1 VRLLF
6 IVCFV
11 LITSALAQYT
21 YKKIIMTSCESQKN
35 AIEYLEQF
43 THQSINKQ
51 LLAEKEKYGF
61 DFVVKRVGDYYI
73 VAAEPLENQD
83 TADRILPL
91 VRKLEPE
98 AYVASAYW
106 KTPIDFASLVKKSP
120 KSSAEAKDE
129 KRSPANESG
138 RTEAKGEED
147 PAIGGTGSE
156 EMTETV
162 DAAPLVSETWVDL
175 KTVPQ
180 EEAAAGEDE
189 ENTEPVSERAAF
201 ADGAY
206 WALIGALLSFV
217 LFQQHRLSG
226 KNSQLRKSEAE
237 CEAKTKAKDEFLA
250 KMSHEIRTPMH
261 AIMGFSHLL
270 RETTLSARQNE
281 YLQKVQNST
290 ELLLNI
296 INDIL
301 DFSKIEAGKLDIE
314 MVEFD
319 INTMLESV
327 SNLIS
332 VKTNQK
338 GLELVFDIDNN
349 VPAKLVGDPLR
360 IQQILTNLMSN
371 SVKFTEKGEISLKV
385 KRLPSEG
392 EEIIVQFEVGDTGI
406 GLTKEQMDK
415 LFKSYQQAASS
426 TSRKYG
432 GTGLGLTISKQ
443 LVELMGGEIGV
454 ESEYGK
460 GSVFTFYITFASPD
474 TVEQRRYR
482 LPSKALTE
490 KEVLIVEEHDKSAEA
505 LMHML
510 RYYHY
515 RSDVANTE
523 EEALGMLKEKPYDMV
538 FIASEFVSENRKN
551 AIQKYKEHN
560 STKVVLLESN
570 LDLITTFLNKQL
582 PVDATLHK
590 PFTQQDLLTMITA
603 LYIEQKESKQHTY
616 TKADLVQLEGSKIL
630 LAEDNKINQ
639 GIIFGL
645 LEGSGIE
652 IAVAENGKEAVEY
665 LQKDAAVDLILMD
678 INMPV
683 MDGYEATKA
692 IQSHEKYRDI
702 PIIALTASA
711 LNSDVQ
717 KIKAAGM
724 QHHLSKPLDVEQF
737 YATLFRYIHT
747 RAQEGESHHAHDIKE
762 ELRALLKLENLNAKD
777 GLEMAKGD
785 IDLYKAVLSE
795 FAKLY
800 YDAAEKFETLV
811 RDKQLKE
818 GEKISREIKELS
830 ETIGAYALAETV
842 TKLEEAFSL
851 NEKEAFT
858 PLLQTLQK
866 ELAGVVY
873 SIEFVV

>member
-1 VRLLF
+1 MRLLF

-11 LITSALAQYT
+11 LVSSAFAQYT
-21 YKKIIMTSCESQKN
+21 YKKIIMTSCESQKY
-35 AIEYLEQF
+35 AIEYLEKF
-43 THQSINKQ
+43 SHQLINKQ
-51 LLAEKEKYGF
+51 LLAEKERYGF
-61 DFVVKRVGDYYI
+61 DFVVKRVGNYYI
-73 VAAEPLENQD
+73 VAAEPLENQK
-83 TADRILPL
+83 TANRILPL
-91 VRKLEPE
+91 VRKIEPE
-98 AYVASAYW
+98 AYVASSYW
-106 KTPIDFASLVKKSP
+106 KTPIDFASLGKN
-120 KSSAEAKDE
+120 
-129 KRSPANESG
+129 SPARDNG
-138 RTEAKGEED
+138 IMEAEGEEG
-147 PAIGGTGSE
+147 PATAETESE

-162 DAAPLVSETWVDL
+162 EAVPLVSETWVDVEA
-175 KTVPQ
+175 VPQ
-180 EEAAAGEDE
+180 EERETAAGEDE
-189 ENTEPVSERAAF
+189 EKTDPVPERAAF
-201 ADGAY
+201 GDGVY

-217 LFQQHRLSG
+217 FYQHNRL
-226 KNSQLRKSEAE
+226 KNYNARLRRSEAE

-360 IQQILTNLMSN
+360 IQQILTNLMGN

-406 GLTKEQMDK
+406 GLTQEQVAK
-415 LFKSYQQAASS
+415 LFRSYQQAASS

-454 ESEYGK
+454 ESEYKK
-460 GSVFTFYITFASPD
+460 GSVFTFYITFASPE
-474 TVEQRRYR
+474 TVEQRRYH
-482 LPSKALTE
+482 LPFKSLTE

-523 EEALGMLKEKPYDMV
+523 EDALGMLKEKPYDMV
-538 FIASEFVSENRKN
+538 FVASEFVSENRKS
-551 AIQKYKEHN
+551 AIQKYKENN
-560 STKVVLLESN
+560 SPKVVLLESN

-603 LYIEQKESKQHTY
+603 LYIEQKESRQHTY

-652 IAVAENGKEAVEY
+652 VAVAENGKEAVEY

-724 QHHLSKPLDVEQF
+724 QHHLGKPLDVEQF
-737 YATLFRYIHT
+737 YATLFQYIHT
-747 RAQEGESHHAHDIKE
+747 SAQEEGESRHADDIKE

-777 GLEMAKGD
+777 GLEMARGD

-811 RDKQLKE
+811 RDKKWKE
-818 GEKISREIKELS
+818 GEKISREIRELS
-830 ETIGAYALAETV
+830 ETIGAYGLAETV

-851 NEKEAFT
+851 YEKKAFT
-858 PLLQTLQK
+858 PLLQTFQK

-873 SIEFVV
+873 SIEFVL

>member
-1 VRLLF
+1 MRLLF

-11 LITSALAQYT
+11 LVSSAFAQYT
-21 YKKIIMTSCESQKN
+21 YKKIIMTSCENQQN
-35 AIEYLEQF
+35 AIDYLESF
-43 THQSINKQ
+43 SLREKNKQ
-51 LLAEKEKYGF
+51 LLAEKTRYGF
-61 DFVVKRVGDYYI
+61 DFVVKRVGDYFI
-73 VAAEPLENQD
+73 VAVEPLENQK
-83 TADRILPL
+83 TADRILSL
-91 VRKLEPE
+91 VKEVEPD

-106 KTPIDFASLVKKSP
+106 KTPIDFASLGTNSQ
-120 KSSAEAKDE
+120 KSSAIETNE
-129 KRSPANESG
+129 KNSPASG
-138 RTEAKGEED
+138 NAGAEEKGKED
-147 PAIGGTGSE
+147 PT
-156 EMTETV
+156 T
-162 DAAPLVSETWVDL
+162 AASIVSETWVDMEA
-175 KTVPQ
+175 VPQ
-180 EEAAAGEDE
+180 GEGKTAAGEDDGK
-189 ENTEPVSERAAF
+189 AAVPAIEHAVF
-201 ADGAY
+201 SDGVY

-217 LFQQHRLSG
+217 FFQQHRLSG

-270 RETTLSARQNE
+270 KETTLSARQNE

-338 GLELVFDIDNN
+338 GLELVFEIDNN

-360 IQQILTNLMSN
+360 IQQILTNLMGN
-371 SVKFTEKGEISLKV
+371 SVKFTEQGEISLKV

-392 EEIIVQFEVGDTGI
+392 EGIVVQFEVGDTGI
-406 GLTKEQMDK
+406 GLTQEQMAK

-460 GSVFTFYITFASPD
+460 GSVFTFYITFTSPE
-474 TVEQRRYR
+474 TIEQRRYR
-482 LPSKALTE
+482 LPSKSLTE

-510 RYYHY
+510 RYYRY

-523 EEALGMLKEKPYDMV
+523 EEALGMLKEKTYDMV
-538 FIASEFVSENRKN
+538 FIASEFVSESREN
-551 AIQKYKEHN
+551 AVQRYKEH
-560 STKVVLLESN
+560 SSAKVVLLESN
-570 LDLITTFLNKQL
+570 LDLITTFLNKRL

-603 LYIEQKESKQHTY
+603 LYIEQKENKHHTY

-652 IAVAENGKEAVEY
+652 VVVAENGEEAVEY

-683 MDGYEATKA
+683 MDGYEATGE
-692 IQSHEKYRDI
+692 IQSHEEYRDI

-747 RAQEGESHHAHDIKE
+747 GALEEEEKHHAHDLKE
-762 ELRALLKLENLNAKD
+762 ELKALLKLDNLNAKD
-777 GLEMAKGD
+777 GLEMAGGD

-800 YDAAEKFETLV
+800 YDAAEKFEVLV
-811 RDKQLKE
+811 RDKKWKE
-818 GEKISREIKELS
+818 GEKVSHEIKELS

-851 NEKEAFT
+851 NEKGAFT

-866 ELAGVVY
+866 EIAGVVY
-873 SIEFVV
+873 SIEFVL